1 MHPPNGFKYNESI
14 SKISN
19 QLEWLEV
26 SVCGAVFNFNES
38 RLSPTVH
45 LNNNNNIFKI
55 NKNEPMIQH
64 SNKSNILKDGTLIDL
79 CGATLLWR
87 SADSLKHTP
96 SKQFLEMY
104 LENLNRLKPQCPV
117 GFKTLIFPS
126 TASPSDSNNN
136 NITNNLLV
144 KSNSKSIERTPMV
157 YLKCGHVHG
166 NFEKY

>member
-1 MHPPNGFKYNESI
+1 
-14 SKISN
+14 
-19 QLEWLEV
+19 
-26 SVCGAVFNFNES
+26 
-38 RLSPTVH
+38 
-45 LNNNNNIFKI
+45 
-55 NKNEPMIQH
+55 MIQH